1 MIVMKAEQAARESRL
16 TKQDRYAEMRRRKD
30 EEREAKERML
40 VSDHFLCVCV
50 CVCVCT
56 CGKMWDSLLRNFAM
70 AHIGRRSHG
79 SKGQGGGSC
88 CIRV

>member
-50 CVCVCT
+50 H
-56 CGKMWDSLLRNFAM
+56 MWENVGFLVEEFCHGSYRKKKPWLERP
-70 AHIGRRSHG
+70 GRRKLLH
-79 SKGQGGGSC
+79 
-88 CIRV
+88 

>member
-50 CVCVCT
+50 CVCAHVGK
-56 CGKMWDSLLRNFAM
+56 CG
-70 AHIGRRSHG
+70 IP
-79 SKGQGGGSC
+79 C
-88 CIRV
+88 